1 MNPFLEIRG
10 LGHCIALMSVRVVS
24 LASEIGMGHYSDST
38 LCAASEAAQR
48 VESGS
53 LIKPDSIGFLRQEKQ
68 ITALV
73 CLDWSALSG
82 SALRQKSHTH
92 ISLSLTEI
100 SIYAPSVSVGCGF
113 PPALE
118 SMASIPVNPS
128 TEESS
133 WKLGFSCSVCL
144 KASALRLLAS
154 MSRRSGAGCAGRC
167 AGFGNFMR
175 ATTLWFLRMRRS
187 FWRMQRSRRKSL
199 RFPNR
204 ERHFRRS

>member
-38 LCAASEAAQR
+38 LCAASEAAA
-48 VESGS
+48 VGSGS

-100 SIYAPSVSVGCGF
+100 SIYAPSVSVGWGF

-187 FWRMQRSRRKSL
+187 FRRMQRSRRKSL